1 MSEKA
6 RKPETADESIPQDPG
21 IPGPATK
28 QHGDWP
34 PESGAASSSAERGY
48 TRDEREREETT
59 VSEAIGQRTPRH
71 RADDERKTER

>member
-6 RKPETADESIPQDPG
+6 PNPETPDESIPQDPG

-28 QHGDWP
+28 ERDEWP
-34 PESGAASSSAERGY
+34 PESGKASSSAEGGH
-48 TRDEREREETT
+48 TGDEKEREGTT

-71 RADDERKTER
+71 RADDERETER